1 MEHCDESGAAL
12 SITTK
17 RVFVIPLRQ
26 NGCPYSP
33 IGKAESGIGPESQ
46 RLPGFRGPAKTA
58 ENLFGG
64 EHCDKTGAIH
74 DTTRIGRVSQRPVM
88 SLTLEQRTNIEG
100 VPKAA
105 ELIEIS
111 GAHALEASDR
121 AILNLLYQHAH
132 DSGRLADP
140 TASWEMPIT
149 ALRSSKHNGT
159 DRIRDS
165 LSRLLSVQVKV
176 GYRDGKT
183 GRERVLLTHLFESFD
198 IPADEGI
205 GGPVKFRVPT
215 ALVPVLAQS
224 SRWGRIK
231 AEIVCAMSSKYAIA
245 LYELV
250 QLRGNMD
257 RCVESFGLERFRDLL
272 GVPPG
277 AYERGNDFIK
287 RVIDPAVLEVNG
299 LSEFGVSVEVERA
312 YSRAP
317 IIGITLGWW
326 RKAGDEYRAT
336 YQERQRSKL
345 GRMARLRGKVE
356 AVTARP
362 EAFVSLAA
370 NG

>member
-1 MEHCDESGAAL
+1 
-12 SITTK
+12 
-17 RVFVIPLRQ
+17 
-26 NGCPYSP
+26 
-33 IGKAESGIGPESQ
+33 
-46 RLPGFRGPAKTA
+46 
-58 ENLFGG
+58 
-64 EHCDKTGAIH
+64 
-74 DTTRIGRVSQRPVM
+74 M
-88 SLTLEQRTNIEG
+88 SLTLDQRTNHEG

-111 GAHALEASDR
+111 GGYALEASDR
-121 AILNLLYQHAH
+121 AIMNMLYQHAH

-140 TASWEMPIT
+140 TASWELPIT
-149 ALRSSKHNGT
+149 ALRPSKHNGT

-176 GYRDGKT
+176 AYRDGKT
-183 GRERVLLTHLFESFD
+183 GRDRILLTHLFESFD

-205 GGPVKFRVPT
+205 GGPVRFRVPA

-245 LYELV
+245 LYEIV

-257 RCVESFGLERFRDLL
+257 RCVETFSLERFRDLL

-287 RVIDPAVLEVNG
+287 RVIEPAVIEVNG
-299 LSEFGVSVEVERA
+299 LSEFGVKVDVDRA

-317 IIGITLGWW
+317 ITGVTLGWW
-326 RKAGDEYRAT
+326 RKDAEEYRAT
-336 YQERQRSKL
+336 HQERQRSKL
-345 GRMARLRGKVE
+345 GRMARLRGTAEMVE
-356 AVTARP
+356 PLVA
-362 EAFVSLAA
+362 LA
-370 NG
+370 GDSRLG

>member
-1 MEHCDESGAAL
+1 MGDA
-12 SITTK
+12 
-17 RVFVIPLRQ
+17 
-26 NGCPYSP
+26 
-33 IGKAESGIGPESQ
+33 
-46 RLPGFRGPAKTA
+46 
-58 ENLFGG
+58 
-64 EHCDKTGAIH
+64 
-74 DTTRIGRVSQRPVM
+74 TRIGGVSQHRCM
-88 SLTLEQRTNIEG
+88 GLTLEQRTNING
-100 VPKAA
+100 MPKAA
-105 ELIEIS
+105 ELIEIT

-140 TASWEMPIT
+140 IAYWELPIT
-149 ALRSSKHNGT
+149 ALRPSKHNGT

-176 GYRDGKT
+176 AYRDGKT

-205 GGPVKFRVPT
+205 GGPVRFRVPA

-257 RCVESFGLERFRDLL
+257 RCVEKFALDRFRDLL

-287 RVIDPAVLEVNG
+287 RVIEPAVLEVNG
-299 LSEFGVSVEVERA
+299 LSEFAVKVDVERA

-317 IIGITLGWW
+317 IAGITIGWW
-326 RKAGDEYRAT
+326 RKTGEEYRKT

-345 GRMARLRGKVE
+345 GRMARLKGAVE
-356 AVTARP
+356 VVTPAASARLFA
-362 EAFVSLAA
+362 ESAA
-370 NG
+370 QS

>member
-1 MEHCDESGAAL
+1 
-12 SITTK
+12 
-17 RVFVIPLRQ
+17 
-26 NGCPYSP
+26 
-33 IGKAESGIGPESQ
+33 
-46 RLPGFRGPAKTA
+46 
-58 ENLFGG
+58 
-64 EHCDKTGAIH
+64 
-74 DTTRIGRVSQRPVM
+74 M
-88 SLTLEQRTNIEG
+88 SLTLEQRTNLDG

-121 AILNLLYQHAH
+121 VILNLLYQYAH

-140 TASWEMPIT
+140 TAFWELPIT
-149 ALRSSKHNGT
+149 ALRPSKHNGT

-176 GYRDGKT
+176 SYRDGKT
-183 GRERVLLTHLFESFD
+183 GRDRVLLTHLFESFD
-198 IPADEGI
+198 IPADEGV
-205 GGPVKFRVPT
+205 GGPVRFRVPA

-231 AEIVCAMSSKYAIA
+231 AEVVCAMSSKYAIA

-257 RCVESFGLERFRDLL
+257 RCVEKFALERFRDLL

-287 RVIDPAVLEVNG
+287 RVIEPAILEVNG
-299 LSEFGVSVEVERA
+299 LSEFAVKVDVERA

-317 IIGITLGWW
+317 IAGVTIGWW
-326 RKAGDEYRAT
+326 RKTGEEYRET
-336 YQERQRSKL
+336 YRERQRSKL
-345 GRMARLRGKVE
+345 GRMARLKGNVE
-356 AVTARP
+356 SVMPAGGAAFLLVHPTA
-362 EAFVSLAA
+362 
-370 NG
+370 